1 MPSLS
6 HPTPPRQARSRDK
19 LERVLVAA
27 EELLDEAL
35 FEQLSMSA
43 IAERAGV
50 AVGTIYTRFR
60 AKDDL
65 LPALFERHQAV
76 VSERITPFFEALR
89 VERSL
94 KARVERAVAFA
105 VDYHRRHRGLLRAL
119 TMYVRAHPETIPAQ
133 AWKERAGQ
141 YRAVAQ
147 LVVGTARGIARREPV
162 TAAEFYLGVV
172 NSVCREQ
179 VLFDDVTPLRG
190 RKTSLTSLKRRLSAA
205 FLRDLTSR

>member
-1 MPSLS
+1 MSPPS
-6 HPTPPRQARSRDK
+6 TPSPPLQARSRDK
-19 LERVLVAA
+19 LERVLLAA

-50 AVGTIYTRFR
+50 SVGTIYTRFR

-65 LPALFERHQAV
+65 LPALFERHQTV
-76 VSERITPFFEALR
+76 VRARIAPFFEALR
-89 VERSL
+89 AERSL
-94 KARVERAVAFA
+94 RARVERAVAFA

-119 TMYVRAHPETIPAQ
+119 TMYVRANADAIPAQ

-141 YRAVAQ
+141 YRAVAE
-147 LVVGTARGIARREPV
+147 LVVGDAQGVARRDPV
-162 TAAEFYLGVV
+162 TAAEFFLGVV

-190 RKTSLTSLKRRLSAA
+190 RKTSLTSLKRRLGDA
-205 FLRDLTSR
+205 FHRDLTSR